1 MRSIRIST
9 AWASSGAPMYL
20 EFYLFDLVLFPVIYA
35 AFLVGALLRLWP
47 TTRALVALP
56 LVAAAFDVAEN
67 VGMVYLISVFP
78 SSFPNVELA
87 VSVFTRAKWLF
98 VFLAIAIVSV
108 GCLRDTVKLVVNRSS
123 KSKTS

>member
-1 MRSIRIST
+1 
-9 AWASSGAPMYL
+9 
-20 EFYLFDLVLFPVIYA
+20 
-35 AFLVGALLRLWP
+35 
-47 TTRALVALP
+47 
-56 LVAAAFDVAEN
+56 
-67 VGMVYLISVFP
+67 MVYLISVFH